1 MADAS
6 ALGSGTGSREGPGTG
21 PAAKRP
27 CSRATE
33 ADRSLAWMD
42 VEFDI
47 HEIARE
53 PLSKE
58 EPMGKET
65 MREVRFVSARDIA
78 ACISW

>member
-47 HEIARE
+47 HEIARVPLSQLE
-53 PLSKE
+53 PLGME
-58 EPMGKET
+58 CME
-65 MREVRFVSARDIA
+65 EVRFVSARAIA
-78 ACISW
+78 ACM